1 MAMKVLRNND
11 VIQTLGIS
19 KSKFFDM
26 LNPKS
31 PRFDATFPKRIRIG
45 VNSVGFLE
53 HEITQ
58 WVISRQEV

>member
-1 MAMKVLRNND
+1 MRCSD
-11 VIQTLGIS
+11 VVKMLGIS
-19 KSKFFDM
+19 RSKLYDM

-45 VNSVGFLE
+45 ANSVGFLE
-53 HEITQ
+53 HEVSQ

>member
-1 MAMKVLRNND
+1 MSIKVMRCRD
-11 VIQTLGIS
+11 VVKMLGIS
-19 KSKFFDM
+19 RSKLYDM

-45 VNSVGFLE
+45 ANSVGFLE
-53 HEITQ
+53 HEVSQ

>member
-1 MAMKVLRNND
+1 MSIKVMRCSD
-11 VIQTLGIS
+11 VVKMLGIS
-19 KSKFFDM
+19 RSKLYDM

-45 VNSVGFLE
+45 ANSVGFLE
-53 HEITQ
+53 HEVSQ

>member
-1 MAMKVLRNND
+1 MSIKVMRCSD
-11 VIQTLGIS
+11 VVNMLGIS
-19 KSKFFDM
+19 RSKLYDM

-45 VNSVGFLE
+45 ANSVGFLE
-53 HEITQ
+53 HEVSQ

>member
-45 VNSVGFLE
+45 GNSVGFLE

>member
-1 MAMKVLRNND
+1 MAIKVLRNND

-45 VNSVGFLE
+45 ANSVGFLE
-53 HEITQ
+53 HEIME
-58 WVISRQEV
+58 WLKSRQEV

>member
-1 MAMKVLRNND
+1 MVMKVLRNND

-45 VNSVGFLE
+45 ANSVGFLE
-53 HEITQ
+53 HEIME
-58 WVISRQEV
+58 WLKSRQEV